1 MRHIPGRNIDSM
13 YSYEW
18 AVARTDQTC
27 STHRTPA
34 CSCTVSVLC
43 SAAVRRA
50 TAGPRLFYPWSV
62 SGLSRRIQRFDCLR
76 IQLIVLVHGSVGTW
90 ILVFNCDLKGC
101 IDYFRQQNISHLGSL
116 MCFHNSLFHC
126 IFIESE
132 VTIYDFLVTLV
143 EFFAIYSDCWTV
155 AKSAPD
161 RVCWSKCTFFAQV
174 FCEAGCL
181 DWRWPVV
188 GGHIIPGAH

>member
-1 MRHIPGRNIDSM
+1 M
-13 YSYEW
+13 
-18 AVARTDQTC
+18 
-27 STHRTPA
+27 
-34 CSCTVSVLC
+34 
-43 SAAVRRA
+43 
-50 TAGPRLFYPWSV
+50 
-62 SGLSRRIQRFDCLR
+62 
-76 IQLIVLVHGSVGTW
+76 GTW

-101 IDYFRQQNISHLGSL
+101 IDYFRQQNILHLGSL

-188 GGHIIPGAH
+188 TSYPGHTSKRWPGQWPQMSPLFCYQLLPGLGGADSPMSVTLHTPHAPYRFPDNCFIFYPWNEIPYL